1 MNQQVYITGMGIV
14 SSIGFNKEE
23 TKASLLK
30 EKTGIEKVS
39 YLSTIDENLLVGEV
53 KQSDEAI
60 AKSLKINTE
69 SQLVDRTSLLG
80 IKAVKEALDEAD
92 IRDEEDIVFVSGTTV
107 GGMSTTEK
115 NYSNYLASD
124 DLNKSIMTHTCG
136 SSSEMIVD
144 YFNLFSEIYTVS
156 TACSSAANAIILG
169 TRLIEQGKADIVVA
183 GGCESLT
190 KFHINGFKSLMIQ
203 SNELC
208 RPFDKERKGLNLG
221 EGAGYIVLESE
232 KSLKSRKVKP
242 LCRVSGWGNAC
253 DAYHQTAMSEDGNG
267 PYAAMKEALDK
278 AKLSEKDIDYIN
290 LHGTGTPNNDLSEGI
305 AIKRLFSNSELLVSS
320 TKSYTG
326 HTTSASGGIESVI
339 SIMSLINGFLP
350 ANLGFNSV
358 IEEHNIA
365 PIKNSFKTVNLKHV
379 MCNSFGFGGNDSSL
393 IFSLI

>member
-30 EKTGIEKVS
+30 EKTGIEKVA

-80 IKAVKEALDEAD
+80 IKAVKEALDEAN

-115 NYSNYLASD
+115 NYSNYLSSD

-144 YFNLFSEIYTVS
+144 YFNSFSEIYTVS

-183 GGCESLT
+183 GGCECLT

-232 KSLKSRKVKP
+232 KNLKSRKVKP